1 MLKKEHK
8 KKWKEV
14 TELLARE
21 QNFQKFREHLHSV
34 DPPCTLALSFF
45 REWADIL
52 TIICIFSIDVICAC
66 RQVFLTWACT

>member
-45 REWADIL
+45 REWVGGH
-52 TIICIFSIDVICAC
+52 THHIFAYSY
-66 RQVFLTWACT
+66 TY

>member
-34 DPPCTLALSFF
+34 DPPCTLAPPS
-45 REWADIL
+45 
-52 TIICIFSIDVICAC
+52 SVNG
-66 RQVFLTWACT
+66 

>member
-34 DPPCTLALSFF
+34 DPPCTLALSFSF
-45 REWADIL
+45 REWVGGHTHYIL
-52 TIICIFSIDVICAC
+52 IYIYILIY
-66 RQVFLTWACT
+66 